1 MNANNRLMRIFILW
15 TLAVVVCAA
24 EVSLDGLPPV
34 PNPYGFDDRLA
45 LRLHLEETY
54 RQQGLMDLSYEELVT
69 RYRAC
74 VAPPPEPTPPP
85 QPVIK
90 APDLEGIRRSN
101 IILQLRMQYQ
111 VSIDESLTT
120 DELDQQ
126 LRACIAGDSHSSD
139 ARPTPASTSEQQ
151 DAAQETPT
159 EAPVQAAAA
168 VQPIRIRILKP
179 DELANSTGIVSAYVI
194 EHQDE
199 RVVGIAFNSDL
210 SEMLPS
216 VLAYTVGS
224 MTECPNAR
232 TALVLLGHGDGT
244 SIGVG
249 ETPIALAQH
258 LKTNRQTYH
267 ALLGCDRLDCV
278 AILSCSREADAQFTA
293 FRDGLGYYPTW
304 RVSSWERTYQS
315 AISGLS
321 AVQLCL
327 AQDGKKGFRAAVFAD
342 EAQKV
347 GSLAEV
353 GQRVSTRYYSTV
365 MTDGRFVLTP
375 TRRR

>member
-1 MNANNRLMRIFILW
+1 MRSFIIISMMATAW
-15 TLAVVVCAA
+15 AA

-54 RQQGLMDLSYEELVT
+54 KLQGLMDLNYEELVA

-74 VAPPPEPTPPP
+74 VAPPPESEP
-85 QPVIK
+85 QPSPSVK
-90 APDLEGIRRSN
+90 APDFEAIRRSN

-111 VSIDESLTT
+111 VRIDESLTT

-126 LRACIAGDSHSSD
+126 LRACIAGDKHTD
-139 ARPTPASTSEQQ
+139 VARPAVARESDKPDTADEPADQT
-151 DAAQETPT
+151 
-159 EAPVQAAAA
+159 PVQTAAA
-168 VQPIRIRILKP
+168 VQPTRVRILKA
-179 DELANSTGIVSAYVI
+179 DELANGKGVVSAYVI
-194 EHQDE
+194 DHQDE
-199 RVVGIAFNSDL
+199 RVVGVAFNSDL
-210 SEMLPS
+210 SELLPS
-216 VLAYTVGS
+216 VLAYTAGS
-224 MTECPNAR
+224 MAECPNAR

-244 SIGVG
+244 SIGLG
-249 ETPIALAQH
+249 DTPVALADH
-258 LKTNRQTYH
+258 LKSNRKTYH
-267 ALLGCDRLDCV
+267 TLLGTDRVDCV
-278 AILSCSREADAQFTA
+278 AILSCSREGDTQFTA

-321 AVQLCL
+321 ALQLCL
-327 AQDGKKGFRAAVFAD
+327 AQDGKAGYRAAVFAD

-353 GQRVSTRYYSTV
+353 GQRVSTRFFSTV